1 MIHSRTKAQGQ
12 RFKKLKR
19 KKMIAKE
26 RKGPEK
32 SGWDRILRV
41 TGVRR
46 VEEEELLRPV
56 LPS

>member
-1 MIHSRTKAQGQ
+1 
-12 RFKKLKR
+12 
-19 KKMIAKE
+19 MIAKE

-32 SGWDRILRV
+32 SGWDCILRV

-46 VEEEELLRPV
+46 VEEEEFLRPV

>member
-1 MIHSRTKAQGQ
+1 MIHSGTKAQEQ
-12 RFKKLKR
+12 KFKKLKR
-19 KKMIAKE
+19 KVMIAKE

-32 SGWDRILRV
+32 SGWDCILRV

-46 VEEEELLRPV
+46 VEEELLRPV